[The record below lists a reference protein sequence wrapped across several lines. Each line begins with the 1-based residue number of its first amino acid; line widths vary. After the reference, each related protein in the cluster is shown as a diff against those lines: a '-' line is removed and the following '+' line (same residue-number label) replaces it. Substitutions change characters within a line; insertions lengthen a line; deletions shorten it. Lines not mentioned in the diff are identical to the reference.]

1 MSDRT
6 ALQTAIPLVEEVFGP
21 LLRSRPFERLLAAAR
36 GEEPSLTLAGLTESS
51 KALFLVL
58 LQRELVRPV
67 LVVTPDEHALEDWR
81 RDLAAFSELL
91 DPDGR
96 LGRLARFPSLD
107 ADPYLGL
114 PPHFQVSCERVA
126 TLHAIAENRV
136 SFVVAPARALIN
148 PLPTPGSFAGRA
160 LRIERGGPLPLEPF
174 LERLVDLGYRCVD
187 VVGSVGEWARRG
199 GILDI
204 FPCAEE
210 SPVRIELS
218 GDVVESLR
226 RFDPDSQRSVA
237 PADSVVVLP
246 VKEAPMN
253 GPARRR
259 LAQAVSAIVARSRFA
274 GSGEGAAAEVSHGR
288 WVALLSGEEFRGIE
302 GCSGLSLEENS
313 DLFDHLISAGE
324 PLIVLDEPDRTQEE
338 LDASYAELA
347 SSREETGG
355 PLPRPEEL
363 FLEPRRLSRSLARS
377 RIRLEQLRVGESLD
391 DVAVLCQPAR
401 NYAGRVPEWRR
412 DIQQYRSAD
421 RRVVLLL
428 NTPGTIDRTAELLAE
443 AEIPYTVMPG
453 APGGKTSVGAP
464 VFLMQG
470 HLNHGFVLPEIGI
483 VLLAERELY
492 GEEPRPQTRK
502 RRRGAS
508 FVSDFRDLRVG
519 DYVVHVDHGIGRYE
533 GLHRMG
539 GAASHRDFMLVTYRD
554 GDKLYVPIDR
564 LDLVQKY
571 SAPGGARPTPD
582 KLGGTGW
589 EKRRHKVKKAVK
601 EMAEDLL
608 RLYARRK
615 AVQGQAFSP
624 DTPWQKEFEDAFPYT
639 LTPDQERAI
648 REVKADMEAPRTMER
663 LLCGDVGFGKT
674 EIAMRAA
681 FKAVQDGLQVA
692 VLTPTTVL
700 AFQHLNTF
708 RERFAAFPVTVE
720 MLSRFRSPAEQ
731 KEIIGRV
738 KAGGVDIVIGTHRL
752 LSKDISFRRL
762 GLLVLD
768 EEQRFGVA
776 QKERL
781 KRIAEGVDTLAMT
794 ATPIPRT
801 LQMSLAGVRDMS
813 MIETPPLNRLSVQ
826 TNLVP
831 YKRGLIAAAIRNEM
845 RRGGQAYF
853 VHNRVETVHTIAA
866 RIQEFVPEARVAV
879 AHGQMA
885 RESLESVMLRFV
897 KGKFDLL
904 CSTTIIENGL
914 DIPRVNTLFVNRADR
929 FGLAQ
934 LYQLRGRIG
943 RSDVRAYAY
952 FIIPGR
958 SAISPLARRR
968 LLALQD
974 FSELGSGFR
983 LAAMDLEIRGGGEFL
998 GARQHGHIADI
1009 GFDLYVQM
1017 LERAV
1022 KEAQGER
1029 VEEPVSAQVNLG
1041 VDIRLPESYVPEPSL
1056 RLAFY
1061 KRVSTAEDESELAA
1075 IRAELEDRFG
1085 ELPKTGDN
1093 LLRLAALRLVAISI
1107 GAKSV
1112 DYTEGKVA
1120 VQFAEPP
1127 KLAPDRVVKFV
1138 QKTHGATLTPAG
1150 VLRVIPPAV
1159 PDRIEAAR
1167 AVLTA
1172 LAAHAA

>member
-1 MSDRT
+1 
-6 ALQTAIPLVEEVFGP
+6 
-21 LLRSRPFERLLAAAR
+21 
-36 GEEPSLTLAGLTESS
+36 
-51 KALFLVL
+51 
-58 LQRELVRPV
+58 
-67 LVVTPDEHALEDWR
+67 
-81 RDLAAFSELL
+81 
-91 DPDGR
+91 
-96 LGRLARFPSLD
+96 
-107 ADPYLGL
+107 
-114 PPHFQVSCERVA
+114 
-126 TLHAIAENRV
+126 
-136 SFVVAPARALIN
+136 
-148 PLPTPGSFAGRA
+148 
-160 LRIERGGPLPLEPF
+160 
-174 LERLVDLGYRCVD
+174 
-187 VVGSVGEWARRG
+187 
-199 GILDI
+199 
-204 FPCAEE
+204 
-210 SPVRIELS
+210 
-218 GDVVESLR
+218 
-226 RFDPDSQRSVA
+226 
-237 PADSVVVLP
+237 
-246 VKEAPMN
+246 
-253 GPARRR
+253 
-259 LAQAVSAIVARSRFA
+259 
-274 GSGEGAAAEVSHGR
+274 
-288 WVALLSGEEFRGIE
+288 
-302 GCSGLSLEENS
+302 
-313 DLFDHLISAGE
+313 
-324 PLIVLDEPDRTQEE
+324 
-338 LDASYAELA
+338 
-347 SSREETGG
+347 
-355 PLPRPEEL
+355 
-363 FLEPRRLSRSLARS
+363 
-377 RIRLEQLRVGESLD
+377 
-391 DVAVLCQPAR
+391 
-401 NYAGRVPEWRR
+401 
-412 DIQQYRSAD
+412 
-421 RRVVLLL
+421 
-428 NTPGTIDRTAELLAE
+428 
-443 AEIPYTVMPG
+443 
-453 APGGKTSVGAP
+453 
-464 VFLMQG
+464 MQG

-601 EMAEDLL
+601 EIAEDLL

-624 DTPWQKEFEDAFPYT
+624 DMPWQKEFEDAFPYT

-731 KEIIGRV
+731 KEIIERV

-781 KRIAEGVDTLAMT
+781 KRIAEGVDSLAMT

-845 RRGGQAYF
+845 RRGGQVYF
-853 VHNRVETVHTIAA
+853 VHNRVETVHAIAA

-885 RESLESVMLRFV
+885 RESLESVMLRFM
-897 KGKFDLL
+897 KGEFDLL

-968 LLALQD
+968 RD
-974 FSELGSGFR
+974 
-983 LAAMDLEIRGGGEFL
+983 
-998 GARQHGHIADI
+998 
-1009 GFDLYVQM
+1009 
-1017 LERAV
+1017 ER
-1022 KEAQGER
+1022 
-1029 VEEPVSAQVNLG
+1029 
-1041 VDIRLPESYVPEPSL
+1041 
-1056 RLAFY
+1056 
-1061 KRVSTAEDESELAA
+1061 
-1075 IRAELEDRFG
+1075 
-1085 ELPKTGDN
+1085 
-1093 LLRLAALRLVAISI
+1093 
-1107 GAKSV
+1107 
-1112 DYTEGKVA
+1112 
-1120 VQFAEPP
+1120 
-1127 KLAPDRVVKFV
+1127 
-1138 QKTHGATLTPAG
+1138 
-1150 VLRVIPPAV
+1150 
-1159 PDRIEAAR
+1159 
-1167 AVLTA
+1167 
-1172 LAAHAA
+1172 